1 MIKRLISR
9 LDQAGLLHSLS
20 LDDEDIA
27 DSIWLALQM
36 GVIAEPKAPTITKQ
50 KPKIIDDRK
59 IEPTK
64 NTPVKNEVINVYPKP
79 SEEKLDNQTSKT
91 TTPKSGFPFQVPA
104 ARTIQN
110 SLEIGR
116 AMRPLKR
123 KVPSTSRFI
132 LNEEATINHIIERDI
147 WLPVT
152 KPEPER
158 WLNLE
163 LVVEESRSAFIWQE
177 LIDEFQ
183 QILENQG
190 AFRRIRVWTIKSQN
204 NNLILIRR
212 KKRGKLE
219 QCQHQRRELIHS
231 NKRGLTLLI
240 SDCVFPLWQNPTFHQ
255 WLKDWSES
263 QPTAVIQFFPERLW
277 DSTQLSLGRKLFAK
291 ALNPGVANNKLI
303 FDDLPFWLNINW
315 RNTLILPVLNLD
327 PQILKLWARV
337 IAGFGNTR
345 ISTYLFD
352 LEYLA
357 LPLPNPLLLGEGT
370 NSPPSLAGKE
380 DGGLGQEEQAKIIVK
395 QFLNT
400 ASLTAQRLAGMMA
413 AAPVDIS
420 VVNLIRKTCLKTAQP
435 VHVAEVYMGGLLHVT
450 KEDKAGK
457 ARVYDFL
464 PGVRKVLNLAMAT
477 NETINVLNA
486 VSKYIGD
493 RIGLSVNSFTALIDL
508 LPEIETDKEK
518 VLPFAQIAVDVFRN
532 LGGEYAQLA
541 NSISSKIQ
549 PITSPGD
556 TTKEPELKIRD
567 FEVATIEIVQTLTFE
582 NQDVSSLYEI
592 KRKSF
597 DFVVAT
603 LERESKRGKSK
614 NWVVKRQ
621 EKQGIGVIEELGI
634 GVSLELM
641 EIPGGKFLMGSPKSE
656 LDREQR
662 DFVRLVKR
670 CAFDY
675 LYY

>member
-1 MIKRLISR
+1 MNKLSSHAMIESLIRR
-9 LDQAGLLHSLS
+9 LDKVGLLHSLS

-36 GVIAEPKAPTITKQ
+36 GVIDESTAATITK
-50 KPKIIDDRK
+50 PETNITIIDDGK
-59 IEPTK
+59 D
-64 NTPVKNEVINVYPKP
+64 TPVKDKAINLYTKPLTENTDNEYT
-79 SEEKLDNQTSKT
+79 DNQHTDNEYT
-91 TTPKSGFPFQVPA
+91 DNEYTDNQHTDNQHTDNEYIDNQHTDNEYIDNQHTDNEYIDNQHTDNEYTDNQHTDNQILGFPFQVPA

-110 SLEIGR
+110 SLKIAR

-132 LNEEATINHIIERDI
+132 LNEEATINRIIERDI

-219 QCQHQRRELIHS
+219 QRQHQHRELIHS

-263 QPTAVIQFFPERLW
+263 QPTAVVQFFPERLW

-291 ALNPGVANNKLI
+291 ALNPGIANNKLI

-315 RNTLILPVLNLD
+315 HKTLILPVLNLD

-352 LEYLA
+352 LEYLSS
-357 LPLPNPLLLGEGT
+357 PLPSPLLEGEGT
-370 NSPPSLAGKE
+370 NSPPSLAGNE

-420 VVNLIRKTCLKTAQP
+420 VVNLIRKTCLKAAQP

-464 PGVRKVLNLAMAT
+464 PGVRKVLNQAMAT
-477 NETINVLNA
+477 NETINVLDA

-532 LGGEYAQLA
+532 LGGEYAQFADL
-541 NSISSKIQ
+541 ISPQIQ
-549 PITSPGD
+549 PILSPVD
-556 TTKEPELKIRD
+556 TTKEPELKTFAVVLGTTILTTILGIVVLRL
-567 FEVATIEIVQTLTFE
+567 ATASTLTTTSSVFE
-582 NQDVSSLYEI
+582 LCV
-592 KRKSF
+592 
-597 DFVVAT
+597 
-603 LERESKRGKSK
+603 
-614 NWVVKRQ
+614 
-621 EKQGIGVIEELGI
+621 
-634 GVSLELM
+634 
-641 EIPGGKFLMGSPKSE
+641 
-656 LDREQR
+656 
-662 DFVRLVKR
+662 
-670 CAFDY
+670 
-675 LYY
+675 

>member
-1 MIKRLISR
+1 MNKLSSHAMIKRLISR

-36 GVIAEPKAPTITKQ
+36 GVIDESTAATITK
-50 KPKIIDDRK
+50 PETNITIIDDGK
-59 IEPTK
+59 D
-64 NTPVKNEVINVYPKP
+64 TPVKDKAINLYTKPLTENTDNEYT
-79 SEEKLDNQTSKT
+79 DNQHTDNEYT
-91 TTPKSGFPFQVPA
+91 DNEYTDNQHTDNQHTDNEYIDNQHTDNEYIDNQHTDNEYIDNQHTDNEYTDNQHTDNQILGFPFQVPA

-110 SLEIGR
+110 SLKIAR

-132 LNEEATINHIIERDI
+132 LNEEATINRIIERDI

-219 QCQHQRRELIHS
+219 QRQHQHRELIHS

-263 QPTAVIQFFPERLW
+263 QPTAVVQFFPERLW

-291 ALNPGVANNKLI
+291 ALNPGIANNKLI

-315 RNTLILPVLNLD
+315 HKTLILPVLNLD

-352 LEYLA
+352 LEYLSS
-357 LPLPNPLLLGEGT
+357 PLPSPLLEGEGT
-370 NSPPSLAGKE
+370 NSPPSLAGNE

-420 VVNLIRKTCLKTAQP
+420 VVNLIRKTCLKAAQP

-464 PGVRKVLNLAMAT
+464 PGVRKVLNQAMAT
-477 NETINVLNA
+477 NETINVLDA

-532 LGGEYAQLA
+532 LGGEYAQFADL
-541 NSISSKIQ
+541 ISPQIQ
-549 PITSPGD
+549 PILSPVD
-556 TTKEPELKIRD
+556 TTKEPELKTFAVVLGTTILTTILGIVVLRL
-567 FEVATIEIVQTLTFE
+567 ATASTLTTTSSVFE
-582 NQDVSSLYEI
+582 LCV
-592 KRKSF
+592 
-597 DFVVAT
+597 
-603 LERESKRGKSK
+603 
-614 NWVVKRQ
+614 
-621 EKQGIGVIEELGI
+621 
-634 GVSLELM
+634 
-641 EIPGGKFLMGSPKSE
+641 
-656 LDREQR
+656 
-662 DFVRLVKR
+662 
-670 CAFDY
+670 
-675 LYY
+675 